1 MEYRITVEGNVGV
14 RVDDR
19 FPDLTTRHDGAY
31 SVIIGPVRDQAELHT
46 ILALIRDLN
55 VPLVEL
61 VTLPR

>member
-1 MEYRITVEGNVGV
+1 MDYRITVDGKIGN

-19 FPDLTTRHDGAY
+19 FPQLTTRHDGRY
-31 SVIIGPVRDQAELHT
+31 SVITGPVRDQAELHT

-61 VTLPR
+61 TTTPK